1 MSKKPWSKLALVEGF
16 DCSCEERVFFSAL
29 AEAAASKIK
38 ARYEE
43 EVDAGSLE
51 NDPTE
56 IRRWASEKAI
66 EEVEGIVNAL
76 DAQSLLDALEG
87 EIADRELE
95 VLGES
100 GQLSE
105 DLKLDLELA
114 LRNEAMFR
122 LTQRGAIPEGAWRE
136 ERYSADG

>member
-16 DCSCEERVFFSAL
+16 GYSEEQVFFSAL
-29 AEAAASKIK
+29 AEAATSKIK
-38 ARYEE
+38 TRYEE

-56 IRRWASEKAI
+56 VRRWASEKAI

-122 LTQRGAIPEGAWRE
+122 LTQRGAIPEEAWRE
-136 ERYSADG
+136 ERYSADS